1 MYIALFA
8 GTIQSKYPYQLKLK
22 DTLLDIKVFHPY
34 CSEFLNGECFLLP
47 KLYILG
53 YSKDDLTAYI
63 IKKALD
69 SEDDGVEYQF
79 VIQDLK
85 TNHKI
90 INHLYRYDT
99 VAFSADKEIVEEKV
113 ENKNSNKYITK
124 KKYTVK
130 EFDDSF
136 EFFWEKSK
144 DEISSIMHKY
154 SIEPLKTDMKS
165 FANSKLYHL
174 KFSKKF
180 DKKLFPDEEFIKDI
194 RLYHGSEEIF
204 HKEYKQYIY
213 TADIVK
219 IIIQPYTKKPILILA
234 SIQRG
239 ATGVPHIVVLDV
251 VGGEK

>member
-113 ENKNSNKYITK
+113 ENKNSNKYYNAPHKLDHLIQFS
-124 KKYTVK
+124 Y
-130 EFDDSF
+130 
-136 EFFWEKSK
+136 SK
-144 DEISSIMHKY
+144 C
-154 SIEPLKTDMKS
+154 
-165 FANSKLYHL
+165 
-174 KFSKKF
+174 
-180 DKKLFPDEEFIKDI
+180 
-194 RLYHGSEEIF
+194 
-204 HKEYKQYIY
+204 
-213 TADIVK
+213 
-219 IIIQPYTKKPILILA
+219 
-234 SIQRG
+234 
-239 ATGVPHIVVLDV
+239 
-251 VGGEK
+251 